1 MKLAY
6 TLSAELNSQISVIEN
21 IRRQIL
27 LSPIPPKT
35 ELRLRWDAVIS
46 RIQNALL
53 LSQKNLSKKEI
64 VEIIST
70 QSKKKEKEDVLLVS
84 GYNKAFNQIRENW
97 LLSPKNVHSSDVLEI
112 VELSDIR
119 FSKAIYNTLRQSLE
133 ALLEYLQSRTDHP
146 LIQAALVQ
154 SQINQIGIFENKTG
168 WIGRLLSYL
177 FLYKSGFDFRG
188 LLVLE
193 EEWVNDRIF
202 YLKYLENVA
211 RDINCNRWILYF
223 MSTVSHNLGKV
234 IDHIGKSS
242 TVSDLSP
249 SFFELNDRQKRILS
263 VLDNPQEKMTN
274 QKAQKFFKISQI
286 TASRDLS
293 RLAVLGF
300 IYSHGKG
307 RSVYYTKI

>member
-6 TLSAELNSQISVIEN
+6 TLSAELNAQISVIEN

-27 LSPIPPKT
+27 LTPIPPKT
-35 ELRLRWDAVIS
+35 ELRLRWDAMIS
-46 RIQNALL
+46 RIQNTLL

-64 VEIIST
+64 TEIIST
-70 QSKKKEKEDVLLVS
+70 RSKRLEKEEVLLALEH
-84 GYNKAFNQIRENW
+84 NKAFNQIRENW
-97 LLSPKNVHSSDVLEI
+97 LLNPGNVRSGDVLEI
-112 VELSDIR
+112 IESSDIR
-119 FSKAIYNTLRQSLE
+119 FSKSIYNTLRRSLD
-133 ALLEYLQSRTDHP
+133 ALFEYLQSQSDHP

-154 SQINQIGIFENKTG
+154 SQIYQIGIFEKKTG
-168 WIGRLLSYL
+168 LIGRLLSYL

-202 YLKYLENVA
+202 YLKYLENAV
-211 RDINCNRWILYF
+211 RDINHNKWIFYF
-223 MSTVSHNLGKV
+223 MSTVSQNLEKV
-234 IDHIGKSS
+234 IDRISKSS
-242 TVSDLSP
+242 VLNDLSP

-263 VLDNPQEKMTN
+263 LLDNPQEKMTN
-274 QKAQKFFKISQI
+274 QKVQKFFEISQI

-293 RLAVLGF
+293 RLSVLGL
-300 IYSHGKG
+300 IYPHGKG